1 MPKRT
6 QSYTDWLGSKL
17 SDPKR
22 AARYLNAAQEDSPAM
37 FLKAL
42 RKVAAAQPAPMT
54 ELAEAAKVSREGLYR
69 MMSETGNPTYDS
81 LKGILNAMGLKLEVV
96 PLGASTGPAR
106 PSKRAGTRKH
116 STEPDSVV
124 RANSLNE
131 SGAGQQEPS
140 DGP

>member
-6 QSYTDWLGSKL
+6 KSYTGWLAAKL

-42 RKVAAAQPAPMT
+42 RKVAAAQPGHMA
-54 ELAEAAKVSREGLYR
+54 ELAEAAKVSRESLYR

-96 PLGASTGPAR
+96 PLGERGTSPQGPSEGASAERTG
-106 PSKRAGTRKH
+106 
-116 STEPDSVV
+116 
-124 RANSLNE
+124 
-131 SGAGQQEPS
+131 
-140 DGP
+140 

>member
-6 QSYTDWLGSKL
+6 KSYADWLGSKL

-22 AARYLNAAQEDSPAM
+22 AARFLNAAQEDSAEM

-42 RKVAAAQPAPMT
+42 RKVAAAQPCPMS
-54 ELAEAAKVSREGLYR
+54 ELAEAAKVSRESLYR

-96 PLGASTGPAR
+96 PVGERSATPQKRLGGR
-106 PSKRAGTRKH
+106 
-116 STEPDSVV
+116 
-124 RANSLNE
+124 
-131 SGAGQQEPS
+131 
-140 DGP
+140 